1 MTHFMCLI
9 LVAIIV
15 NLVSEILSSGKV
27 VGAEE
32 KFGISLV
39 VFC

>member
-1 MTHFMCLI
+1 MTNFLCLI

-15 NLVSEILSSGKV
+15 NLVSERLSSGKV

-32 KFGISLV
+32 KLGISLV
-39 VFC
+39 VLC